1 MQILKEINPN
11 GTEERKQKKLERRKY
26 FSAGSNA
33 TWHMDGFDSL
43 NGFPIH
49 GCVDVLSRKIMWLKL
64 KRSNNNLVLP
74 ASYYL
79 ETESA
84 LKLCPT
90 LWQTDCG
97 NENNITAGIQCHIA
111 NDISAHMA
119 PHKVSWIMVSFIQE
133 ILYIWNVLGFHFLN
147 YYKVN

>member
-1 MQILKEINPN
+1 MEPRNGNRRNQKGENIFQQDPMQR
-11 GTEERKQKKLERRKY
+11 GTWMVSTTSMVFLSMAALM
-26 FSAGSNA
+26 F
-33 TWHMDGFDSL
+33 F
-43 NGFPIH
+43 
-49 GCVDVLSRKIMWLKL
+49 SRKIMWLKL

-133 ILYIWNVLGFHFLN
+133 IMYIWNVLGFHFLN